1 MVTAAYT
8 TDSAILSLSAQ
19 WCEVVQVVREYRT
32 VAWRHSCQWNW
43 TSPTESDS
51 CRLCHV
57 CQASTATSR
66 PSPPQ
71 HRHTDRQTH
80 NHSVIHHLHLNTDTQ
95 TDNHLHLNTD
105 TQTDN
110 HLHLNTDTQTHN
122 HSVIHH
128 LHLNTHRHTHT
139 HTHFVIKHFS
149 VPDYFTP
156 SRCLLALQ

>member
-8 TDSAILSLSAQ
+8 TDSAILSLSTQ

-32 VAWRHSCQWNW
+32 VAWRHSCQRNW

-71 HRHTDRQTH
+71 HRHTDRQPSPPQH
-80 NHSVIHHLHLNTDTQ
+80 RHTDRQTTISTSTQ
-95 TDNHLHLNTD
+95 THR
-105 TQTDN
+105 
-110 HLHLNTDTQTHN
+110 QTHN